1 MTEGQTDRR
10 TIGRTDESDFI
21 GRCRLTSRKKKKKV
35 SETIGNNYSTTKVN
49 RELKHWLKINYYKTL
64 KKFHELFTTLRQT
77 EIVRSGKNSTTPL
90 HDENAKRET
99 FSDKKM

>member
-1 MTEGQTDRR
+1 MLSTNVE
-10 TIGRTDESDFI
+10 
-21 GRCRLTSRKKKKKV
+21 RLKKKV